1 MSLKTTIEADIK
13 KAMLAKDRV
22 KLRALRSI
30 KSLILLAESEKGA
43 EGGLDEE
50 KEMALLTK
58 AAKQRKDSAEI
69 YEQQDRQDLLETEV
83 NELRVI
89 EQYLPKQLTDDE
101 VKEIVA
107 GIIANVGA
115 AGPQDL
121 GKVMSAAVS
130 ELKGKA
136 EGKAISSAAKELLT
150 K

>member
-13 KAMLAKDRV
+13 KAMLAQDRTT
-22 KLRALRSI
+22 LRALRSI

-43 EGGLDEE
+43 EGELEPE
-50 KEMALLTK
+50 KEMALLMK
-58 AAKQRKDSAEI
+58 AAKQRRDSAEI

-89 EQYLPKQLTDDE
+89 ELYLPKQLSDEE

-107 GIIANVGA
+107 EIIAKVGA
-115 AGPQDL
+115 TGPQDL
-121 GKVMSAAVS
+121 GKVMGAAS
-130 ELKGKA
+130 SQLKGKA
-136 EGKAISSAAKELLT
+136 EGKAISTAAKELLA